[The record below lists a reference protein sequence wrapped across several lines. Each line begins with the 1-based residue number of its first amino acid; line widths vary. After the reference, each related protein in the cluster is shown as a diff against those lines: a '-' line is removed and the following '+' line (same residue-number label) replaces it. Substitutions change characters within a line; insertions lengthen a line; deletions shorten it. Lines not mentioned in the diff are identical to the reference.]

1 MQGAGIPSPDLL
13 RLAASPRQQRAQQ
26 GESSMASAYVFNT
39 GSQSVTLYINQNA
52 AGSLSGAAP
61 MNGYAP
67 GSANYPFNPSGGGEG
82 AEFNAQTQV
91 TVESIGGFAMQTYQ
105 VNASEIPP
113 GAGYPALSLF

>member
-1 MQGAGIPSPDLL
+1 
-13 RLAASPRQQRAQQ
+13 
-26 GESSMASAYVFNT
+26 MASAYVFNT
-39 GSQSVTLYINQNA
+39 GSQSVTLYINHNA

-82 AEFNAQTQV
+82 AEFNGQTQV

-105 VNASEIPP
+105 VNASEVPLGQDIQL
-113 GAGYPALSLF
+113 YLFSDHAVLCWGSGDEVLTPSG